1 MVSKGLR
8 RTRVAGAPVAALAAL
23 ALAAGTTAGA
33 AEPIATFSIVGHDPA
48 TGEWGVAVQSKFF
61 AVGSVVPWAKA
72 GAGAVATQA
81 FGNTTYGP
89 RGLEMLAAG
98 KDAQAVLD
106 ALLADDADRERR
118 QVGIVDAQGN
128 AATFTGKEC
137 QPWAGGEKGP
147 GFTAQG
153 NILVG
158 ETVVAAMAR
167 AYRETD
173 GMLGEK
179 LLRALEAGQE
189 AGGDSRGMQSAAIL
203 VVKEKGGYAG
213 FNDRYCDLRVDDHV
227 APIAE
232 LRRIFDLW
240 KVQALIQDGYR
251 LVEEGS
257 FEDALAAGRE
267 AVALDASGEAHY
279 HLACYLSRAGRRAEA
294 LASLNEATKRDASLG
309 PRAAT
314 DPDFTPLREDAAFQA
329 LTGAK

>member
-1 MVSKGLR
+1 MVSKALR
-8 RTRVAGAPVAALAAL
+8 RTRVAGAVLASFAAL
-23 ALAAGTTAGA
+23 ALAGGTTAGA

-98 KDAQAVLD
+98 QDAQSVLD
-106 ALLADDADRERR
+106 ALLADDPDRERR

-158 ETVVAAMAR
+158 EAVVAAMAR
-167 AYRETD
+167 AYRETG

-179 LLRALEAGQE
+179 LLRALEAGQA

-227 APIAE
+227 TPIAE

-240 KVQALIQDGYR
+240 KVQALIQEGYR
-251 LVEEGS
+251 LVEEG
-257 FEDALAAGRE
+257 DYDGALDAGRQ
-267 AVALDASGEAHY
+267 AVALDATGESHY
-279 HLACYLSRAGRRAEA
+279 HLACYLSRAGKPAEA
-294 LASLNEATKRDASLG
+294 MATLAEAVQRDAALG
-309 PRAAT
+309 PRAAG
-314 DPDFTPLREDAAFQA
+314 DPDFTPLREDPAFRA
-329 LTGAK
+329 LTAAK